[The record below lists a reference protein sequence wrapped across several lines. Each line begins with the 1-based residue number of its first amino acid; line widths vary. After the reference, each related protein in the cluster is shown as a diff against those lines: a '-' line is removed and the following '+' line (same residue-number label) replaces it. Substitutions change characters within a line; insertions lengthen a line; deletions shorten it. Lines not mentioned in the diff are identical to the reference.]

1 MKKIETFGSQSGA
14 TNKEIIIT
22 DCGEILDAPKATA
35 KPKVEEVKPKVEGV
49 KPKIEEVKPKVEEV
63 KPKKIIEEVKPA
75 SKVAK
80 PTEVPLSKEEKSLH
94 KTID

>member
-1 MKKIETFGSQSGA
+1 VKKIETFGSQSGA

-22 DCGEILDAPKATA
+22 DCGEILDAPKAAA
-35 KPKVEEVKPKVEGV
+35 KPKVEEVKPKVEEV
-49 KPKIEEVKPKVEEV
+49 KPKIEEVKPKV
-63 KPKKIIEEVKPA
+63 EEVKPA